1 MTPDLSHPY
10 GRRTGAG
17 GDGDE
22 ETGEE
27 TLETGEDSLEVG
39 TWNFNVSLAP
49 CIENS
54 NYLL

>member
-39 TWNFNVSLAP
+39 SWNFNVSLAP